1 MVDFLKGR
9 ICNTVFGKSNF
20 AGKKSMTIKKDTTI
34 SKTVKKLK
42 NGKKYYFRVRA
53 YKTIGG
59 KKVYTGYSNKKSI
72 KIR

>member
-1 MVDFLKGR
+1 
-9 ICNTVFGKSNF
+9 
-20 AGKKSMTIKKDTTI
+20 MTIKKDTTI

-42 NGKKYYFRVRA
+42 SGKKYYFRVRA